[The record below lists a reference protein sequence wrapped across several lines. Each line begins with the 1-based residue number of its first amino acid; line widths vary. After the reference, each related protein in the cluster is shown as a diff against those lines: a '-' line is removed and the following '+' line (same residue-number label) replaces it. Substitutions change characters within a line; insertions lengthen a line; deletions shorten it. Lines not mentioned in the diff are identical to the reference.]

1 MNNILN
7 NVIDPPNGKVNSF
20 IFDVINAKATQ
31 IADTVNCFAD
41 TLFSL
46 FPTIKDA
53 AIVKAAII
61 IIITAIYPQI
71 VGTYIFPPYPSSTAF
86 ANTFKNSI
94 KKPPSKL
101 LR

>member
-1 MNNILN
+1 M
-7 NVIDPPNGKVNSF
+7 IDPPNGKVNSF

-53 AIVKAAII
+53 AIVKAA
-61 IIITAIYPQI
+61 
-71 VGTYIFPPYPSSTAF
+71 
-86 ANTFKNSI
+86 KNDSDF
-94 KKPPSKL
+94 L
-101 LR
+101 LWLYEKQT